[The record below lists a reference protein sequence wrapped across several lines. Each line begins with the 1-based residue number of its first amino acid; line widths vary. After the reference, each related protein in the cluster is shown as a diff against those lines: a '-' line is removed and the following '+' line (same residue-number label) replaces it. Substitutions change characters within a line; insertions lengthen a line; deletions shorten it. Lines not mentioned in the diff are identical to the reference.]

1 MEIKTK
7 YEIGQHIWY
16 TYEYRGEVH
25 VFDDIIRE
33 INITSDGI
41 EYWGDEAGDSIKE
54 NEIVRY
60 EDATGLSNRIKE
72 LLEKLKEKEGVKDE

>member
-1 MEIKTK
+1 MDIKTK

-33 INITSDGI
+33 INITQDGV
-41 EYWGDEAGDSIKE
+41 EYWLDEAEDNIKE
-54 NEIVRY
+54 IDVVRY
-60 EDATGLSNRIKE
+60 EDEIGLVNRIKE
-72 LLEKLKEKEGVKDE
+72 LLQKFKEKEGIKE